1 MKFDLSNI
9 QRSKNDEKA
18 NIIIPDCMTNQL
30 AEFIGIMVGDGHVGQ
45 EGYHRSLRIAGNI
58 NDIIYYETYVQD
70 LIKGLFNINFTIF
83 TQKSKNVVIIQKHSK
98 ALFYFFHEI
107 IGIPHRKDYVEVPAC
122 ILSGSKDIKSS
133 FLRGLADADF
143 CFTIKHKPNLY
154 PVIQAGFKSEVL
166 TRQCSSML
174 RELGIEN
181 CVGNEVSYY
190 AKRNKAY
197 ASCRI
202 YVNGFDRVA
211 KFIEKVGF
219 GNQNKHAKYA
229 KLIKRA

>member
-18 NIIIPDCMTNQL
+18 NITIPDCMTTQL
-30 AEFIGIMVGDGHVGQ
+30 AEFIGIMVGDGHVGH

-58 NDIIYYETYVQD
+58 NDIVYYETYVQD
-70 LIKGLFNINFTIF
+70 LIKDLFNINFTLF
-83 TQKSKNVVIIQKHSK
+83 TQRSKNVEIIQKHSK

-107 IGIPHRKDYVEVPAC
+107 ISIPQRKDHVEVPAC
-122 ILSGSKDIKSS
+122 ILSGSKDVKSC

-143 CFTIKHKPNLY
+143 CFTIKHKPNPY

-166 TRQCSSML
+166 TRQCSLML

-190 AKRNKAY
+190 AKRNKTY
-197 ASCRI
+197 SSCRI
-202 YVNGFDRVA
+202 YVNGFDRVT
-211 KFIEKVGF
+211 KFIEKIGF
-219 GNQNKHAKYA
+219 GNNNKRDKY
-229 KLIKRA
+229 LQFI